1 MFQMMTNSF
10 NMTASAR
17 AAAMFSCANNNF
29 AAIIMNAISMA
40 FILFA
45 LISILAILSIRLNA
59 LISAL
64 IIAHPKRL
72 KEDLKTFA

>member
-29 AAIIMNAISMA
+29 AAIIMNAIEMA

-45 LISILAILSIRLNA
+45 LISILAILSIRLHA

>member
-1 MFQMMTNSF
+1 
-10 NMTASAR
+10 
-17 AAAMFSCANNNF
+17 
-29 AAIIMNAISMA
+29 MA